1 MTKYDY
7 LEFPMKFI
15 EWCQRLSE
23 ASLLGLVLSL
33 VGIGLLMFMV
43 KARRSDTVKE
53 ISQTQN
59 ADADADAVV
68 VALERKIE
76 YQNSAMTMLGERI
89 SALEEYL
96 EMLGERQQRNDADK
110 KDMRFYQQVS
120 VMAGQGVGAPEL
132 AQRCGISASEAD
144 LITALS
150 KKSH

>member
-59 ADADADAVV
+59 ADAVV

-150 KKSH
+150 KKTH

>member
-7 LEFPMKFI
+7 LEFPMKFVQ
-15 EWCQRLSE
+15 WCQNLSE
-23 ASLLGLVLSL
+23 ASLLGLVLSI
-33 VGIGLLMFMV
+33 VGVGLLMFMV
-43 KARRSDTVKE
+43 KARRSYTVKE
-53 ISQTQN
+53 ITQTQN
-59 ADADADAVV
+59 ADVVV

-150 KKSH
+150 KKAH

>member
-15 EWCQRLSE
+15 EWCQNLSE

-33 VGIGLLMFMV
+33 VGVGLFMFTV

-53 ISQTQN
+53 VTQTRN
-59 ADADADAVV
+59 ADAMV

-110 KDMRFYQQVS
+110 KDTRFYQQVS

-132 AQRCGISASEAD
+132 AQRCGISVSEAD
-144 LITALS
+144 LIMALS
-150 KKSH
+150 KKAH

>member
-15 EWCQRLSE
+15 EWCQNLSE

-33 VGIGLLMFMV
+33 VGVGLLMFMV
-43 KARRSDTVKE
+43 KARRTDTVKE
-53 ISQTQN
+53 TTQTQN
-59 ADADADAVV
+59 TDAIIM
-68 VALERKIE
+68 ALESKIE
-76 YQNSAMTMLGERI
+76 YQNSATAILGERI

-96 EMLGERQQRNDADK
+96 EMLGERQQRSDADK

-144 LITALS
+144 LIMALS
-150 KKSH
+150 KKAH